1 MTTASPSTLST
12 RIVYRLSVLGLLLC
26 AGGCGGRDGPF
37 RLNRVYLEKQE
48 SASQFDL
55 TQEQEQGI
63 ADVLSFLFG
72 TPDQPCLP
80 ELDDVDITD
89 ILSIDQLR
97 VASGPVSSDQQGNP
111 RGLYREHCAHCH
123 GISGEGAGPM
133 AVFLDPYPRD
143 FRRGIFKFKST
154 AGPLTPPT
162 HEDLLKFVRS
172 GNPGTAMPSFRLLD
186 DDDLES
192 LVHYVRYLSIRGE
205 VERALIFE
213 SIDTL
218 EDEYDSLVEMLL
230 QEEDPDEFEEQM
242 DFVRSIVSYVVQR
255 WIDAPSKLTQVTP
268 KPEEWDLAESIR
280 KGGELYAGNVAN
292 CGKCHGETGLGDGQT
307 EDYDDWTKEIVDPLN
322 PDAANK
328 YMALGALWPRN
339 IRPRNLRR
347 GIFRGGGRP
356 ADLYIRIH
364 NGIAGTP
371 MPAAPLKPEEA
382 ASDDLRMGSED
393 IWHLV
398 DYVLSLSAGPN
409 EPLATTGEASVSAA
423 MP

>member
-1 MTTASPSTLST
+1 MTNVSPSFPST

-26 AGGCGGRDGPF
+26 AGGCGGQGTSF

-55 TQEQEQGI
+55 TEEQEQGI
-63 ADVLSFLFG
+63 ADVLSLLFG
-72 TPDQPCLP
+72 TPDQPHVP
-80 ELDDVDITD
+80 ELDDVDIAD
-89 ILSIDQLR
+89 ILSIDRLR
-97 VASGPVSSDQQGNP
+97 IAAGRVSSDRQGRP

-123 GISGEGAGPM
+123 GLSGNGAGPT

-143 FRRGIFKFKST
+143 FRRGIFKYKST

-162 HEDLLKFVRS
+162 HEDLLKSVRD

-186 DDDLES
+186 DDELES

-218 EDEYDSLVEMLL
+218 EDEYDFLVEMALR
-230 QEEDPDEFEEQM
+230 EDEPDEFEEQM
-242 DFVRSIVSYVVQR
+242 DFVRSIVSDVVQR
-255 WIDAPSKLTQVTP
+255 WMDAPSKLTEVPP

-280 KGGELYAGNVAN
+280 KGGEWYAGNVAN

-322 PDAANK
+322 PDAAAK
-328 YMALGALWPRN
+328 YTALGALWPRH
-339 IRPRNLRR
+339 IRPRNFRR
-347 GIFRGGGRP
+347 GIFRGGSRP

-371 MPAAPLKPEEA
+371 MPAAPLKPHDA
-382 ASDDLRMGSED
+382 ASDDVRLGSED

-409 EPLATTGEASVSAA
+409 GPLDNIQ
-423 MP
+423 